1 MEISE
6 DLVQLGFAE
15 DDGLGDLLLERLLAG
30 SLRVLWEPLDL
41 LTDEEA
47 DELRDGT
54 GDVLTVLDAEGE
66 PVCNVRVVEV
76 FATSWGQ
83 PDPRLVAGEG
93 YGEELDAWRRFV
105 GPSLAAGLAEEG
117 IDLSDDTQLLVQQ
130 VELLDI
136 ADRPDAH

>member
-30 SLRVLWEPLDL
+30 SLRVLWEPVDL

-47 DELRDGT
+47 DELRTGT
-54 GDVLTVLDAEGE
+54 DDVLTVLDAEGE
-66 PVCNVRVVEV
+66 PACNVRVVDV
-76 FATSWGQ
+76 LATTWGD

-93 YGEELDAWRRFV
+93 YGEDVEAWRRFV
-105 GPSLAAGLAEEG
+105 EPSLAAGLAEEG
-117 IDLSDDTQLLVQQ
+117 LDLTDDTELLVQR
-130 VELLDI
+130 VELLEVTD
-136 ADRPDAH
+136 DA